1 MNLEITI
8 RIVEALLQL
17 ILVIFAGLALVTWKK
32 ELSGKDK
39 YNMAKDLLGYVRNI
53 RFLVHSK
60 NSSYHQIYL
69 NDIFVDKE
77 NFYNDQ
83 LALISQEKVLFDRSI
98 WGLFK
103 HINIR
108 SDLLLPKQI
117 SKTLEE
123 LSPSSG
129 KRIGSDKNAYTFIQL
144 GGIESPTFV
153 NDEEKDFSDE
163 IYQIHSTENLTIG
176 QYFEKWEKL
185 VNELKKLTYES

>member
-1 MNLEITI
+1 M
-8 RIVEALLQL
+8 
-17 ILVIFAGLALVTWKK
+17 
-32 ELSGKDK
+32 
-39 YNMAKDLLGYVRNI
+39 
-53 RFLVHSK
+53 
-60 NSSYHQIYL
+60 IYL
-69 NDIFVDKE
+69 SIKK
-77 NFYNDQ
+77 FYNDQ
-83 LALISQEKVLFDRSI
+83 LALISQEKVLFDKSI

-123 LSPSSG
+123 LSPSFG
-129 KRIGSDKNAYTFIQL
+129 KRISSDKNAYTFIQL
-144 GGIESPTFV
+144 CGIESPAFV
-153 NDEEKDFSDE
+153 NEEEKDFSDE

>member
-8 RIVEALLQL
+8 RIVEVLLQL

-39 YNMAKDLLGYVRNI
+39 YNVAKDLLGYIRNI

-69 NDIFVDKE
+69 NDIFVDKKK
-77 NFYNDQ
+77 FYNDQ
-83 LALISQEKVLFDRSI
+83 LALISQEKVLFDKSI

-123 LSPSSG
+123 LSPSFG
-129 KRIGSDKNAYTFIQL
+129 KRISSDKNAYTFIQL
-144 GGIESPTFV
+144 CGIESPAFV
-153 NDEEKDFSDE
+153 NEEEKDFSDE